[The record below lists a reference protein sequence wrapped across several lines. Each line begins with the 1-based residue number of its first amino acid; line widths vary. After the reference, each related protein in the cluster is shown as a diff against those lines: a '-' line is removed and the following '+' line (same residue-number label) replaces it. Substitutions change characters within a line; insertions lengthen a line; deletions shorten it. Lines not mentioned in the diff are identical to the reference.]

1 MIKPSISALELCAG
15 AGGQALGLEQAGF
28 GHAGLVEIERHCCN
42 SLRLN
47 RPGWQVFE
55 KDVREFAAHDADTFK
70 GIDLLVGGLPL
81 SAVFDSWQAA
91 RGPRRAQP
99 VPGRPRSGR
108 YHTAPRGHA

>member
-70 GIDLLVGGLPL
+70 GIDLLVGGLPCPPFSIAGKQL
-81 SAVFDSWQAA
+81 GDQDE
-91 RGPRRAQP
+91 RKP